1 MKKIVFLFFIVATL
15 LPSCGSSDED
25 PVEEKITPT
34 SIVGHTYSAMYFND
48 CVIYKF
54 NSDGSISIEERSGSE
69 EGTLKDSSIG
79 KYSVSGLSLKL
90 DIPSMKGCDECYNYF
105 TATISSDY
113 RSFTYK
119 IVGDYTMNFKIIK

>member
-1 MKKIVFLFFIVATL
+1 MKKIVFLSVIVVAL
-15 LPSCGSSDED
+15 LCSCGSSDD
-25 PVEEKITPT
+25 DQVEEKITPT
-34 SIVGHTYSAMYFND
+34 SIIGHTYSAMYFND

-54 NSDGSISIEERSGSE
+54 NSDGSLSIEERSGSE
-69 EGTLKDSSIG
+69 EGTLKDSSVG
-79 KYSVSGLSLKL
+79 KYSVSGLTLNL
-90 DIPSMKGCDECYNYF
+90 DIPSMKGCDDCFNYF